1 MKVIGLIG
9 GMSWESTLEYYRII
23 NQAVRERLGGQHSAK
38 ILLYSVDFFDIEKC
52 LHEGRWEEP
61 TEILL
66 DAARRLERGGADF
79 VLICTNTM
87 HKVAPQV
94 SAGLGIPLV
103 HIAEATA
110 EAIKAAGISRVGLL
124 GTRFVMEEDFLKGYL
139 SDRHGLEVIVPNRPD
154 RDLVHRVIFD
164 ELCLGRVEAASRK
177 EYLRIIAALGD
188 EGAQGVILG
197 CTEIPLLVR
206 PGDTALPV
214 FDTTAIHAQKAVDL
228 AMETE

>member
-1 MKVIGLIG
+1 M
-9 GMSWESTLEYYRII
+9 
-23 NQAVRERLGGQHSAK
+23 
-38 ILLYSVDFFDIEKC
+38 
-52 LHEGRWEEP
+52 
-61 TEILL
+61 
-66 DAARRLERGGADF
+66 
-79 VLICTNTM
+79 
-87 HKVAPQV
+87 
-94 SAGLGIPLV
+94 

-139 SDRHGLEVIVPNRPD
+139 SGRHGLEVIVPNRPD
-154 RDLVHRVIFD
+154 RDIVHRVIFD

-206 PGDTALPV
+206 PGDTVLSV

-228 AMETE
+228 ALATE